1 MYWISNQLLTVSG
14 LLPPGSRKISEL
26 QICIFLRQYSFQIPY
41 YLSPPPFLYID
52 HGLFFGI
59 HPWSKALAISSP
71 SCLSDLICLLLSISF
86 VMVRA
91 FSNEH
96 SDAFPFEGEALPHT
110 SAFVQNTPRSTL
122 PYLEQNPPFPS
133 SVYDPYMQPPWAFV
147 GFGLSIPATSPQ
159 IGMDSITGWVGDNAS
174 PAGAENTINSS
185 CIGSERSD
193 PNCHQQGQFSAPIGD
208 QLKEAAYEA
217 SPPDNR
223 TSRRRRSKLNA
234 K

>member
-1 MYWISNQLLTVSG
+1 
-14 LLPPGSRKISEL
+14 
-26 QICIFLRQYSFQIPY
+26 
-41 YLSPPPFLYID
+41 
-52 HGLFFGI
+52 
-59 HPWSKALAISSP
+59 
-71 SCLSDLICLLLSISF
+71 
-86 VMVRA
+86 MVRA

-234 K
+234 KRSLTGPIKCDWKDCTNPRLFTRDTSLWRHIKEKHIFSDAFKCSSLSCDMSFGRKDKLNEHLRSAHAGGECQKGGCRRSCHA